1 MRGYTEDAKSGVCPV
16 RDPRVDTVQE
26 SSWSRKPALLSP
38 HAGRAPT
45 SWPQPPKTST
55 PRMPRDEAGRKTV
68 CPPRGMMG
76 ELEISIM
83 AASISGYTFS
93 AVCFHS
99 ANSNAD
105 HVGAGTPAV
114 AAGASSLCHGL
125 SRDHLRLA
133 PQAHPP
139 AWGAGDPGCSRLWTL
154 PPVILPRAV

>member
-1 MRGYTEDAKSGVCPV
+1 
-16 RDPRVDTVQE
+16 
-26 SSWSRKPALLSP
+26 
-38 HAGRAPT
+38 
-45 SWPQPPKTST
+45 
-55 PRMPRDEAGRKTV
+55 MPRDEAGRKTV

-139 AWGAGDPGCSRLWTL
+139 ARGAGDPGCSRPWRATAARGAFSLGMG
-154 PPVILPRAV
+154 PPRSVPSAARPSRDSGLRFIKAGPAGRR